1 MRETEE
7 RTETGGSGAERKE
20 RYLGSVLFF
29 KHVLLAAVIVLI
41 AVPTVLALCL
51 HSGLRSERARTDL
64 LAEQLAA
71 SEAAREQ
78 LASQPPAAD
87 PAGTEPKGED
97 PDGQSMATPIG
108 EAPEYTKLYPDLYVD
123 PVDYGSEDI
132 ENSAYLT
139 FDDGP
144 SARTDE
150 ILAILDKYG
159 IKATFFVVGTPTEE
173 GLQRM
178 RNIVEAGHTIA
189 IHSYT
194 HNYQQ
199 IYASV
204 EAYLD
209 DFYQMYCQIVEAT
222 GVKPQIFRFP
232 GGSINSYNGTVYM
245 DIIAEMTRRG
255 FVYFDWNAANGDAAS
270 RQILPASTLAENA
283 LASVG
288 VRRRAVI
295 LMHDSASK
303 TTTVEALETIIKGY
317 LEGGYTFL
325 PLTAET
331 KPVIFGYRN

>member
-1 MRETEE
+1 MRETAEK
-7 RTETGGSGAERKE
+7 TEAGRSKGRRREK
-20 RYLGSVLFF
+20 YLGSVLFF
-29 KHVLLAAVIVLI
+29 KHVLLAVVILLI
-41 AVPTVLALCL
+41 AIPTVLAVHLGV
-51 HSGLRSERARTDL
+51 SLRAQRNQTGL
-64 LAEQLAA
+64 LADRLAEA
-71 SEAAREQ
+71 EAAI
-78 LASQPPAAD
+78 AD
-87 PAGTEPKGED
+87 QTAKSEDQTDDPTGDEPG
-97 PDGQSMATPIG
+97 GQSMAAPIG
-108 EAPEYTKLYPDLYVD
+108 EAPEYTKLYPDLYAD
-123 PVDYGSEDI
+123 PADYGAEDI

-150 ILAILDKYG
+150 ILAILDQYNV
-159 IKATFFVVGTPTEE
+159 KATFFVVGTTTEE

-178 RNIVEAGHTIA
+178 RDIVAAGHTIA

-283 LASVG
+283 LSSVG

-303 TTTVEALETIIKGY
+303 TTTVEALAAIIEGY
-317 LEGGYTFL
+317 LEGGYTFR

>member
-1 MRETEE
+1 MREPNEREE
-7 RTETGGSGAERKE
+7 NRQP
-20 RYLGSVLFF
+20 YFGSVLFF
-29 KHVLLAAVIVLI
+29 KHVVLGVVILLI
-41 AVPTVLALCL
+41 AIPTALALHL
-51 HSGLRSERARTDL
+51 GFSLRSERVQSGL
-64 LAEQLAA
+64 LADQLAA
-71 SEAAREQ
+71 AESKAAEQ
-78 LASQPPAAD
+78 
-87 PAGTEPKGED
+87 TEPE
-97 PDGQSMATPIG
+97 PDGTDQKNDESGGQSMAAPIG
-108 EAPEYTKLYPDLYVD
+108 EVPEYTKLYPDLYAD

-150 ILAILDKYG
+150 ILAILDKYD
-159 IKATFFVVGTPTEE
+159 IKATFFVVGTTTEE

-209 DFYQMYCQIVEAT
+209 DFYQMYTQILEAT

-288 VRRRAVI
+288 NRRRAVI

-303 TTTVEALETIIKGY
+303 TTTVEALEAIIKGY
-317 LEGGYTFL
+317 QEGGYTFL
-325 PLTAET
+325 PLTSAT
-331 KPVIFGYRN
+331 KPVTFGYRN